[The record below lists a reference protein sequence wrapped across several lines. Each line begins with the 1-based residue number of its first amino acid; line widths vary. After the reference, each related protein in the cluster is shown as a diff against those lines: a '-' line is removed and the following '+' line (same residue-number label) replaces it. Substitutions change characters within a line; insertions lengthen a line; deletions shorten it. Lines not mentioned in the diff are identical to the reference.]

1 MRLFLYSRVI
11 NSFQSF
17 GGFSSCLIGALDI
30 FSFFFFFEFGRVFGC
45 NWVNSLGKYNERR
58 NERSQGKKLVK
69 TLFKGIYECFI

>member
-30 FSFFFFFEFGRVFGC
+30 FLFFFFEFGRVFRC
-45 NWVNSLGKYNERR
+45 NWGNSLGKYNERR